1 MKYVSTPVLN
11 NPIAAF
17 GRAMIMPAAKWYF
30 SYVIETAND
39 IAYDR
44 GDMGH
49 MFGENLLPFYDIGV
63 DFYS

>member
-1 MKYVSTPVLN
+1 
-11 NPIAAF
+11 
-17 GRAMIMPAAKWYF
+17 MIFAGPAAKWYF

-49 MFGENLLPFYDIGV
+49 MF
-63 DFYS
+63 